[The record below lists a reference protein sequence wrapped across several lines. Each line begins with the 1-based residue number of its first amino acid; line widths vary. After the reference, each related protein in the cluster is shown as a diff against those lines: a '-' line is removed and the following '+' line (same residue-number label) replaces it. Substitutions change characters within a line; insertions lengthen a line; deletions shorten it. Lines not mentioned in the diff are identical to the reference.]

1 MNVVRQRGLGAR
13 LEAALP
19 YDGTGAP
26 FLDDLLARPDAEPLR
41 RALAAPAPAR
51 ALIEA
56 ILPLAP
62 YLRQLIETD
71 PQRLARL
78 LESDPEARLD
88 ALVAEGRDGAAA
100 ARSEAEAMRA
110 LRLMKQEVAL
120 LVALADL
127 GRVWD
132 LEHVTGALTRTAD
145 AAVDGAAR
153 FLLAQAAARGQIAA
167 EAARDPGRS
176 GWILLAMGKYG
187 AAELNYSSDIDLI
200 VLHSARRAPLG
211 GAVEPRDFFVRLT
224 KRLVRLLQERTADG
238 YVFRVDLR
246 LRPDPGST
254 AVSIE
259 AEAARQ
265 YYESLGRT
273 WERSAL
279 IKARPCAADIEAGEA
294 FLADVAPFVWR
305 KYLDYAAIADIQ
317 AMKRQ
322 IHAYRG
328 HGRIAIRGHDIKLGR
343 GGIREIEFFVQTQ
356 QLVAGGRDRRL
367 RGRRTRDML
376 ARLAE
381 AGWVT
386 AEARH
391 ALDEAYVFLRG
402 LEHRLQMVADE
413 QTHRVPEDDSGLLR
427 VAHLTG
433 FADGHA
439 FAEALRARLADV
451 ERHYAR
457 LFEDAPP
464 DSPLAGLLDGMEIRP
479 GARDALAKLGF
490 RDPDRAA
497 ALVAGWRSGRYRC
510 LRSQAARE
518 RLAALAPALL
528 TALAQTDNADA
539 ALTAFDRFME
549 RLPAGVQLF
558 SLLQANP
565 GLLRLLADVMGS
577 APRLAEAVVR
587 RAHAFDALLE
597 PEFFATLPSAE
608 QLGARL
614 DQSLAEAPSYE
625 DALDRARAFA
635 DEQKFLIGVR
645 VITGAVTAPR
655 AGEAYAALAQV
666 LLAAIQTRVE
676 AEFARTHGRVPGAA
690 AGLLGM
696 GKLGGREM
704 TASSD
709 LDLILIYDCADGT
722 VSDGPRPLAPAHY
735 FARLTQRLVAALTA
749 PMAEGRVYDVDL
761 RLRPSGRAG
770 PLATQLS
777 SFVAY
782 QANEAW
788 TWEHMALTRARP
800 VTGSPGLASRV
811 EAAIRNVL
819 TGPRDAGTTLA
830 EVRAMRGRI
839 ARDKRDGGPWDV
851 KLAPGGL
858 LDVEFIAQALQLVH
872 AHAHPE
878 ILDTNTETALAKAAA
893 AGLLAPADAELLLG
907 ACRLYQA
914 VTQILRLAWDG
925 PFAPA
930 AAPGGLCRL
939 LAQAMG
945 EPDLERAE
953 ACLVE
958 RQAAVR
964 AAFVRLV
971 GPPDEAAELRVRAP
985 AEGEE
990 AP

>member
-1 MNVVRQRGLGAR
+1 V
-13 LEAALP
+13 P
-19 YDGTGAP
+19 
-26 FLDDLLARPDAEPLR
+26 
-41 RALAAPAPAR
+41 
-51 ALIEA
+51 
-56 ILPLAP
+56 
-62 YLRQLIETD
+62 
-71 PQRLARL
+71 
-78 LESDPEARLD
+78 
-88 ALVAEGRDGAAA
+88 
-100 ARSEAEAMRA
+100 
-110 LRLMKQEVAL
+110 
-120 LVALADL
+120 
-127 GRVWD
+127 
-132 LEHVTGALTRTAD
+132 
-145 AAVDGAAR
+145 
-153 FLLAQAAARGQIAA
+153 
-167 EAARDPGRS
+167 
-176 GWILLAMGKYG
+176 
-187 AAELNYSSDIDLI
+187 
-200 VLHSARRAPLG
+200 G
-211 GAVEPRDFFVRLT
+211 GA
-224 KRLVRLLQERTADG
+224 
-238 YVFRVDLR
+238 
-246 LRPDPGST
+246 S
-254 AVSIE
+254 
-259 AEAARQ
+259 
-265 YYESLGRT
+265 
-273 WERSAL
+273 
-279 IKARPCAADIEAGEA
+279 
-294 FLADVAPFVWR
+294 
-305 KYLDYAAIADIQ
+305 
-317 AMKRQ
+317 
-322 IHAYRG
+322 
-328 HGRIAIRGHDIKLGR
+328 
-343 GGIREIEFFVQTQ
+343 
-356 QLVAGGRDRRL
+356 
-367 RGRRTRDML
+367 
-376 ARLAE
+376 
-381 AGWVT
+381 
-386 AEARH
+386 
-391 ALDEAYVFLRG
+391 
-402 LEHRLQMVADE
+402 
-413 QTHRVPEDDSGLLR
+413 
-427 VAHLTG
+427 
-433 FADGHA
+433 
-439 FAEALRARLADV
+439 
-451 ERHYAR
+451 
-457 LFEDAPP
+457 
-464 DSPLAGLLDGMEIRP
+464 
-479 GARDALAKLGF
+479 
-490 RDPDRAA
+490 
-497 ALVAGWRSGRYRC
+497 
-510 LRSQAARE
+510 
-518 RLAALAPALL
+518 
-528 TALAQTDNADA
+528 
-539 ALTAFDRFME
+539 
-549 RLPAGVQLF
+549 
-558 SLLQANP
+558 
-565 GLLRLLADVMGS
+565 
-577 APRLAEAVVR
+577 
-587 RAHAFDALLE
+587 
-597 PEFFATLPSAE
+597 
-608 QLGARL
+608 
-614 DQSLAEAPSYE
+614 
-625 DALDRARAFA
+625 
-635 DEQKFLIGVR
+635 
-645 VITGAVTAPR
+645 
-655 AGEAYAALAQV
+655 V
-666 LLAAIQTRVE
+666 LLAV
-676 AEFARTHGRVPGAA
+676 
-690 AGLLGM
+690 

>member
-1 MNVVRQRGLGAR
+1 MTSQAALGLR
-13 LEAALP
+13 IEAALP
-19 YDGTGAP
+19 HDGTGAP
-26 FLDDLLARPDAEPLR
+26 FLRDLLARPEAEPLHR
-41 RALAAPAPAR
+41 TLAALAPAH

-56 ILPLAP
+56 IFSLSP
-62 YLRQLIETD
+62 YLRQLIEID

-88 ALVAEGRDGAAA
+88 ALVAEGHAGAAA

-110 LRLMKQEVAL
+110 LRLMKQDAAL

-127 GRVWD
+127 GGVWD
-132 LEHVTGALTRTAD
+132 LDRITAALTRIAD

-153 FLLAQAAARGQIAA
+153 FLLAQAASRGRIAA

-176 GWILLAMGKYG
+176 GWILLAMGKHG

-200 VLHSARRAPLG
+200 VLHDSRRAPL
-211 GAVEPRDFFVRLT
+211 AASVEARAFFVRLT
-224 KRLVRLLQERTADG
+224 KGLVRLLQERTADG

-328 HGRIAIRGHDIKLGR
+328 HGRIAIRGHDLKLGR

-356 QLVAGGRDRRL
+356 QLIAGGRDRRL

-376 ARLAE
+376 ACLAE

-386 AEARH
+386 AEARD
-391 ALDEAYVFLRG
+391 ALDDAYVFLRG
-402 LEHRLQMVADE
+402 LEHRLQMIADE
-413 QTHRVPEDDSGLLR
+413 QTQRLPEDEPGLLR
-427 VAHLTG
+427 VARLAG
-433 FADGHA
+433 FADRDA
-439 FAEALRARLADV
+439 FAEALRARLTEV

-457 LFEDAPP
+457 LFEDAPGA
-464 DSPLAGLLDGMEIRP
+464 DAPLAGLLDGLEIRP
-479 GARDALAKLGF
+479 AARDALAKLGF
-490 RDPDRAA
+490 RDVGQAA

-528 TALAQTDNADA
+528 TALARTDNADA
-539 ALTAFDRFME
+539 ALAAFDRFME

-565 GLLRLLADVMGS
+565 GLLRLMADIMGS

-597 PEFFATLPSAE
+597 PEFFATLPTRAR
-608 QLGARL
+608 LGARL
-614 DQSLAEAPSYE
+614 EQSLAEARSYE
-625 DALDRARAFA
+625 DVLDRARAFA

-645 VITGAVTAPR
+645 VITGAITAHQ

-666 LLAAIQTRVE
+666 LLAAVHAQVE
-676 AEFARTHGRVPGAA
+676 AEFARTHGRIPGGASV
-690 AGLLGM
+690 LLAM

-704 TASSD
+704 TAASD
-709 LDLILIYDCADGT
+709 LDLILIYDHPEEA
-722 VSDGPRPLAPAHY
+722 VSDGPRPNSAS
-735 FARLTQRLVAALTA
+735 TA
-749 PMAEGRVYDVDL
+749 D
-761 RLRPSGRAG
+761 SRA
-770 PLATQLS
+770 
-777 SFVAY
+777 
-782 QANEAW
+782 
-788 TWEHMALTRARP
+788 
-800 VTGSPGLASRV
+800 ASRTWAS
-811 EAAIRNVL
+811 AA
-819 TGPRDAGTTLA
+819 
-830 EVRAMRGRI
+830 
-839 ARDKRDGGPWDV
+839 
-851 KLAPGGL
+851 
-858 LDVEFIAQALQLVH
+858 
-872 AHAHPE
+872 
-878 ILDTNTETALAKAAA
+878 
-893 AGLLAPADAELLLG
+893 
-907 ACRLYQA
+907 
-914 VTQILRLAWDG
+914 
-925 PFAPA
+925 
-930 AAPGGLCRL
+930 
-939 LAQAMG
+939 
-945 EPDLERAE
+945 
-953 ACLVE
+953 
-958 RQAAVR
+958 
-964 AAFVRLV
+964 
-971 GPPDEAAELRVRAP
+971 
-985 AEGEE
+985 
-990 AP
+990 